1 MFLDLG
7 VQCIQVKEGWTQ
19 AAYTRSITLSLFL
32 PKESTLSSNSG
43 ILKIRTSGGA
53 DMTVYPFKTNF
64 GIRLKPNV
72 AEKLHS
78 FIDQKGGNRNAL
90 FNKVI
95 DQYIESQSNKEP
107 SEVA

>member
-1 MFLDLG
+1 ML
-7 VQCIQVKEGWTQ
+7 QCIQVKEVWTQ
-19 AAYTRSITLSLFL
+19 AAYTRSITLSLFQA
-32 PKESTLSSNSG
+32 KESALYFKSG
-43 ILKIRTSGGA
+43 ILKRRTSGVA
-53 DMTVYPFKTNF
+53 DMTIYPFKTSF